1 MAGSAASPGWSRLSA
16 SMTAQ
21 QNHDANLERGHYRLE
36 DSEAMARASCPRP
49 LLGGRISSASLHAGL
64 WQAEGG
70 GGWKNEPQRS
80 QSQTPGAEKQAGME
94 L

>member
-1 MAGSAASPGWSRLSA
+1 
-16 SMTAQ
+16 
-21 QNHDANLERGHYRLE
+21 
-36 DSEAMARASCPRP
+36 MARASCPRP
-49 LLGGRISSASLHAGL
+49 LLGGRISSTSLHAGL